1 MSAPGFAA
9 VLPLPVVPVVTITNV
24 DSAIRVAEA
33 FCTAGLCQIEIT
45 FRTAAA
51 PTALRDVV
59 RRFPDMV
66 VGAGTLLQ
74 PDQVAQAV
82 DAGAAF
88 GVAPGVNQR
97 TMTAAREAGLP
108 FLPGVATPGEIEM
121 ALEEGYLWQKIP
133 GVLGNFEA
141 LLDWLHAAY
150 AHTGLRLVPAGGV
163 ALEDL
168 PRFLH
173 NPIVGAMAGIWLT
186 PPHLMRDGQ
195 WDEIR
200 ALAGNLVRLLQD
212 AKPKARA
219 L

>member
-1 MSAPGFAA
+1 
-9 VLPLPVVPVVTITNV
+9 
-24 DSAIRVAEA
+24 
-33 FCTAGLCQIEIT
+33 
-45 FRTAAA
+45 
-51 PTALRDVV
+51 
-59 RRFPDMV
+59 
-66 VGAGTLLQ
+66 
-74 PDQVAQAV
+74 
-82 DAGAAF
+82 
-88 GVAPGVNQR
+88 
-97 TMTAAREAGLP
+97 MTAARESGLP

-168 PRFLH
+168 PRFLR

>member
-1 MSAPGFAA
+1 M
-9 VLPLPVVPVVTITNV
+9 PVVTITNV

-33 FCTAGLCQIEIT
+33 FCTAGLFQIEIT

-51 PTALRDVV
+51 PVALREVA

-74 PDQVAQAV
+74 PEQVAQAI
-82 DAGAAF
+82 DADAAF
-88 GVAPGVNQR
+88 GVAPGVNHR

-121 ALEEGYLWQKIP
+121 ALEEGNLWQKIP

-141 LLDWLHAAY
+141 LLEWLQAAY
-150 AHTGLRLVPAGGV
+150 WHTGLQLVPAGGV

-168 PRFLH
+168 PRFLR
-173 NPIVGAMAGIWLT
+173 NPIVRAIGRHLAHASASAQGWPVGRDPRLGPQLGPDTSTEGVVST
-186 PPHLMRDGQ
+186 PSR
-195 WDEIR
+195 
-200 ALAGNLVRLLQD
+200 
-212 AKPKARA
+212 
-219 L
+219 